1 MDESAEERVNHFAL
15 KLSFFIHA
23 CSVQPVG
30 KTDESPYSYAGDMH
44 LSYTDDPL
52 CVADIY
58 SSHAV
63 KVLYVFYTLYCSYD
77 KIQRNR
83 NYTIIQQQ

>member
-1 MDESAEERVNHFAL
+1 MKEERVNHFAL
-15 KLSFFIHA
+15 KLYHFSFMHVVFI
-23 CSVQPVG
+23 QLG
-30 KTDESPYSYAGDMH
+30 KQMHPYSSAGDMH

-58 SSHAV
+58 TSHAV
-63 KVLYVFYTLYCSYD
+63 KVLYVFFIQCCFYD
-77 KIQRNR
+77 KIQRNI